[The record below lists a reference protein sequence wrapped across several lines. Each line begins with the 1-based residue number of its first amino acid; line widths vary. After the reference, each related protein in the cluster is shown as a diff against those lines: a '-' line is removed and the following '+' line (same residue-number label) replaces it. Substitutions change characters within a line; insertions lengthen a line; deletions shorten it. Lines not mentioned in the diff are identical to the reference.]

1 MGLQIVN
8 ITCPGCGARVP
19 PNATLC
25 EYCKGPIV
33 ITSFNSV
40 AQMSLPLVNK
50 YANAY
55 KKNLLEAP
63 DDQNLNT
70 SIAMC
75 YLKLRLYDKAFPAF
89 EKAIEDNFDN
99 SEPFFYAA
107 VCLLKGKKAFL
118 AKREDINRIEE
129 LVNAALSIES
139 RGIYLYFLAYIK
151 NDYFKR
157 KFLNT
162 SPTYEECLAEA
173 NKLGTSECDKQMLF
187 ELLNVAKPKDF

>member
-8 ITCPGCGARVP
+8 ITCPGCGARVQ

-75 YLKLRLYDKAFPAF
+75 YLKLRLYEENTYNNDSWPNGGYGDAGR
-89 EKAIEDNFDN
+89 
-99 SEPFFYAA
+99 
-107 VCLLKGKKAFL
+107 LQ
-118 AKREDINRIEE
+118 KRIRH
-129 LVNAALSIES
+129 
-139 RGIYLYFLAYIK
+139 
-151 NDYFKR
+151 
-157 KFLNT
+157 
-162 SPTYEECLAEA
+162 
-173 NKLGTSECDKQMLF
+173 CDFGCQYRQWQGRQG
-187 ELLNVAKPKDF
+187 VHR